1 MIRKYYLLIIL
12 LTFISQTVFAY
23 YPSMKLD
30 FKNLK
35 MKRSEMERIKSELLV
50 FFEDSPEVLKTTG
63 KKFKEDQYC
72 KYEMD
77 IDKESK
83 EIKLD
88 TIKVL
93 DDKKNLSYNLKI
105 IEFLRLH
112 PKMNIEKKDENLPV
126 EIGFKYLAF

>member
-63 KKFKEDQYC
+63 KKIKEDQYC

>member
-1 MIRKYYLLIIL
+1 MKRKYYLLLIL
-12 LTFISQTVFAY
+12 LTLIGQPVFAY
-23 YPSMKLD
+23 YPSMKLEL
-30 FKNLK
+30 KNIK
-35 MKRSEMERIKSELLV
+35 MKRSEMERIKSELLQ
-50 FFEDSPEVLKTTG
+50 FFEDSPEALKTTG

-93 DDKKNLSYNLKI
+93 DDKKNLAYNLKI
-105 IEFLRLH
+105 IEFLRAH
-112 PKMNIEKKDENLPV
+112 PKMNIEKKDENLPI

>member
-1 MIRKYYLLIIL
+1 MIL
-12 LTFISQTVFAY
+12 LTFISQPVFAY

-35 MKRSEMERIKSELLV
+35 MKRSEMERIKSELLQ
-50 FFEDSPEVLKTTG
+50 FFEDSPEALKTTG

-93 DDKKNLSYNLKI
+93 DDKKNLAYNLKI

>member
-1 MIRKYYLLIIL
+1 MKRKYYLLIIL
-12 LTFISQTVFAY
+12 LAFINQPALAY

-35 MKRSEMERIKSELLV
+35 MKRSETERIKSELLL
-50 FFEDSPEVLKTTG
+50 FFEDAPEALKTEG
-63 KKFKEDQYC
+63 KRFKEDQYC
-72 KYEMD
+72 LYEMD
-77 IDKESK
+77 IDKETK

-112 PKMNIEKKDENLPV
+112 PKINIEKKDENLPV
-126 EIGFKYLAF
+126 QIGFKYLAF